1 MLFCSVCSKDLG
13 LRNAFWFVCLL
24 IAERKRKG
32 VWGGF
37 IYIGSGSYG
46 GELMWGDFD
55 FDDGMDGCDVAF
67 YVCVIF
73 QRTEKVDSC

>member
-1 MLFCSVCSKDLG
+1 MQRLFDG
-13 LRNAFWFVCLL
+13 FGFAYAFWFVCLL

>member
-1 MLFCSVCSKDLG
+1 MDLG

-55 FDDGMDGCDVAF
+55 LDDGMDGCDVAF